1 MSVVEVYDITRLRP
15 CEKWKIVS
23 FCLSANT
30 DFLDFFSAHI
40 FDSLEID
47 KKIMAIIYHITNLVC
62 YVEYNNY
69 EYLNTTH
76 V

>member
-1 MSVVEVYDITRLRP
+1 M
-15 CEKWKIVS
+15 
-23 FCLSANT
+23 
-30 DFLDFFSAHI
+30 

-47 KKIMAIIYHITNLVC
+47 KTIMAIIYHITNLVC

-76 V
+76 ARNLTQVCVCVGGG